1 MIGKLIVIEGTDGSG
16 KQTQSNLLYEN
27 LLNLGYKVKKITFPN
42 YESNACYPVKMYLN
56 GEFGSNDDV
65 NVFASSTFYA
75 VDRYASFKTTW
86 EKLYNEGYIIIADR
100 YTISNIIHQ
109 GNRITDEKEF
119 MEYNKW
125 IIDLEWNK
133 FNLPTPDLIIL
144 LDMPYTYS
152 NLLMKNRKNKING
165 SMKKDIL
172 EADEKQKKRAYD
184 VTKKIAKMYDMK
196 IINCTINDS
205 IKDIEDIQNEILKFV
220 KEIIK

>member
-27 LLNLGYKVKKITFPN
+27 LSNLGYKVKKITFPN

-109 GNRITDEKEF
+109 GNRITDEKKF

>member
-27 LLNLGYKVKKITFPN
+27 LSNLGYKVKKITFPN

-56 GEFGSNDDV
+56 GEFGNNDDV

-184 VTKKIAKMYDMK
+184 VTKKLLK
-196 IINCTINDS
+196 CTI
-205 IKDIEDIQNEILKFV
+205 
-220 KEIIK
+220 